1 MPTLPRRAPVPSR
14 SGTAA
19 AIGTTSGSPAAD
31 SPRTMPKPVHQ
42 EMPMRQSHQG
52 KEAGFSFAELAF
64 AFLILV
70 IGAVVL
76 GNHLAVNYRTT
87 ATERDRVFAYSK
99 AQAILSEIQ
108 GFVDRGQVDAAVDLD
123 VLDDGIVNRPVLSIQ
138 TDQFGAL
145 VTPGHVVSG
154 NYQRGAEWQ
163 WSRRITV
170 QPFQGINN
178 RNVRYVTVRIFKKDA
193 NGVDH
198 PMADL
203 SAVINSAG
211 SAFPTTQVFDIY
223 LLAIENIPGWWVFM
237 DSIRPFVESM
247 VTDLENRNPG
257 LTFRTH
263 WITKAS
269 FGRNEA
275 YRPYTNDDTDSYAVI
290 PHVYHYPGRM
300 PNGNAS
306 SYYYVPDNMR
316 ARINADGV
324 ERNGY
329 HADLNPRP
337 YALADYFNHGM
348 RYPDELAL
356 WTARTERARDRRIEI
371 ASRKLAG
378 LPPPPE
384 LTDMSEEPT
393 MRLLLED
400 LYSTPDK
407 YRNALVINL
416 HGELLPMP
424 ALRNY
429 SDAAKSP
436 VDLPDIRVVTHPEE
450 LRTRRDD
457 GGVTDSLQL
466 RVYAYN
472 AHTPTYNALVGLGTR
487 PAVMPD
493 PMVIEVMGV
502 NLTDGTSRLSGDCTL
517 LNVPGGVLV
526 NGSTA
531 YPSTWQTAK
540 HSDDAPF
547 TDEMHYSAIYV
558 TPSIGE
564 PFTRIFLHNTPVVC
578 PPVAQ
583 LVGMTTQQFGLQ
595 NTERAQ
601 LYQMPYVPCPTS
613 AGPSYAMDL
622 TQPGIGPKNTARWT
636 LRIAP
641 AVLSN
646 GSFAA
651 GNPVGDVMMRIRTRI
666 ATGYTTGTSTW
677 GSGAWE
683 NSGTMWPTPND
694 PDNLS
699 VTYAWW
705 ADSMED
711 VPITERSQFMGDPRH
726 LPYRDCFNG
735 GNDYPNSFN
744 WYLDN
749 INNGGEPA
757 INDFPSISATAA
769 ASPLRNRWGSAMNCD
784 VPRYFELLRKALVR
798 SACVYTTLTG
808 WSYYYMGVGN
818 DIGYDSANGY
828 ANSIPSNMVPHGGT
842 GNGFIDTITGA
853 RRLVR
858 TAGAGYWWGIPWL
871 GELYPDGVAQSE
883 WLNTTAGAPP
893 RGNLTAGTA
902 AGRFYQSTANSVYS
916 GSGRTAF
923 GTSLNNHIQRTNTF
937 GCTTFFNIG
946 TTASTFQ
953 HTGTGGNGTLTAVGN
968 ELALNY
974 NMTMPT
980 AAPITRPFRLT
991 NASGGVAEHWNLAP
1005 YSTERFTASLYRTY
1019 YTQVGGIGSGLVKL
1033 VDNTNS
1039 NAAYIVVNGISNA
1052 VDNGTTFISKFA
1064 VLSLVH
1070 SFFEAGNTGNTLR
1083 IPQLARVE
1091 IESPTDITELD
1102 DPSAIAVQYGIDWR
1116 RWDGL
1121 PYAQTGTFA
1130 EDESLLQYVL
1140 MYSNDNGGNW
1150 YHMQDDT
1157 VARPGTVPSDSSYLV
1172 DDAGA
1177 GVEVFSWD
1185 VPTVRFPEGSYQI
1198 RIDCFR
1204 QGAQVHYSFHQT
1216 RIFIQR

>member
-1 MPTLPRRAPVPSR
+1 
-14 SGTAA
+14 
-19 AIGTTSGSPAAD
+19 
-31 SPRTMPKPVHQ
+31 
-42 EMPMRQSHQG
+42 MRQRHEGTEQG
-52 KEAGFSFAELAF
+52 FTFAELAF
-64 AFLILV
+64 GFLILV

-99 AQAILSEIQ
+99 AQAMLSEIQ

-123 VLDDGIVNRPVLSIQ
+123 VLDDGIVNKPTLSIQ
-138 TDQFGAL
+138 TDQYGSL
-145 VTPGHVVSG
+145 VLPGHVVSG
-154 NYQRGAEWQ
+154 NYQREGDWQ

-178 RNVRYVTVRIFKKDA
+178 RNVRYVTVSIFKRDR
-193 NGVDH
+193 NGVDR

-211 SAFPTTQVFDIY
+211 SAFPTTQVFDVY

-247 VTDLENRNPG
+247 ITDLENRNPG

-269 FGRNEA
+269 FGRNAA
-275 YRPYTNDDTDSYAVI
+275 YRPYTNDNTDSYVAI
-290 PHVYHYPGRM
+290 PDVYHYPGRM

-316 ARINADGV
+316 GRINCDGV

-329 HADLNPRP
+329 DSNLNANP

-356 WTARTERARDRRIEI
+356 WTARVDAVTAREQAI
-371 ASRKLAG
+371 AAAKLAG
-378 LPPPPE
+378 LPPPAE
-384 LTDMSEEPT
+384 LTDMSKEPT
-393 MRLLLED
+393 MRLFLED
-400 LYSTPDK
+400 LYSDPNK

-416 HGELLPMP
+416 HGELMPMP
-424 ALRNY
+424 SLRNF

-436 VDLPDIRVVTHPEE
+436 ADLPDIRVVTHPEE
-450 LRTRRDD
+450 LRTKRDD

-466 RVYAYN
+466 RMYAYN
-472 AHTPTYNALVGLGTR
+472 SHTPTYNALVTLGTR

-493 PMVIEVMGV
+493 PMVVEVMGV
-502 NLTDGTSRLSGDCTL
+502 DLTDGTSRLSSDCTL
-517 LNVPGGVLV
+517 LNVPGGVSV

-531 YPSTWQTAK
+531 YSTTWQNAK
-540 HSDDAPF
+540 HSDDAPY
-547 TDEMHYSAIYV
+547 TNEMHYSAIYIEPTV
-558 TPSIGE
+558 GE

-578 PPVAQ
+578 PPVTQ

-595 NTERAQ
+595 DTERAQ
-601 LYQMPYVPCPTS
+601 LYQMPYIPCPTS

-636 LRIAP
+636 LRLNP
-641 AVLSN
+641 AVLTN
-646 GSFAA
+646 GSFAG
-651 GNPVGDVMMRIRTRI
+651 GNPPGDVMMRIRTRI

-677 GSGAWE
+677 GAGAWE
-683 NSGTMWPTPND
+683 ESGTMWPTPND

-705 ADSMED
+705 ADSKED

-726 LPYRDCFNG
+726 LPYRDCFNNG
-735 GNDYPNSFN
+735 DDFPNAYN
-744 WYLDN
+744 WYLDQL
-749 INNGGEPA
+749 NNSSENSQA
-757 INDFPSISATAA
+757 DYPSIL
-769 ASPLRNRWGSAMNCD
+769 ASLLRNRWGGGSMNCD
-784 VPRYFELLRKALVR
+784 VPRYFELFRKALVR

-828 ANSIPSNMVPHGGT
+828 PNSIPSNLVPHGGS
-842 GNGFIDTITGA
+842 GNGYINTLIGA

-858 TAGAGYWWGIPWL
+858 TAGAGYWFGIPWL
-871 GELYPDGVAQSE
+871 GELYPDGVAQSQ
-883 WLNTTAGAPP
+883 WLDTSSGALPP
-893 RGNLTAGTA
+893 RGNLAAGTA
-902 AGRFYQSTANSVYS
+902 TGSFYQGTANSVYS
-916 GSGRTAF
+916 GSSRTAF
-923 GTSLNNHIQRTNTF
+923 GTALNNHLQRTSTY

-946 TTASTFQ
+946 SSSSTFQ
-953 HTGTGGNGTLTAVGN
+953 HAGSSGNGTLTTVGT
-968 ELALNY
+968 ELAANY

-980 AAPITRPFRLT
+980 AAPITRPFRINVST
-991 NASGGVAEHWNLAP
+991 SVAEHWNLAP
-1005 YSTERFTASLYRTY
+1005 YSTERYAATLYRTY
-1019 YTQVGGIGSGLVKL
+1019 YNHAGGIGSGLVKL
-1033 VDNTNS
+1033 VDNTS
-1039 NAAYIVVNGISNA
+1039 SSAAYVVVNGISNA
-1052 VDNGTTFISKFA
+1052 VDNGTTFISKFS

-1070 SFFEAGNTGNTLR
+1070 SFFEAGHTGNTLR

-1091 IESPTDITELD
+1091 IESPTDITELN
-1102 DPSAIAVQYGIDWR
+1102 DPASIPIQYSIDWR
-1116 RWDGL
+1116 RWDNL
-1121 PYAQTGTFA
+1121 PYAQSGTFT
-1130 EDESLLQYVL
+1130 ENESLLQYVV
-1140 MYSNDNGGNW
+1140 MYSTDNGVSW
-1150 YHMQDDT
+1150 FHVQDDT
-1157 VARPGTVPSDSSYLV
+1157 PAAPGTRPADASLLLADDGTGAETYDWAVPE
-1172 DDAGA
+1172 AQ
-1177 GVEVFSWD
+1177 
-1185 VPTVRFPEGSYQI
+1185 FPEGSYVL
-1198 RIDCFR
+1198 RVDCFR